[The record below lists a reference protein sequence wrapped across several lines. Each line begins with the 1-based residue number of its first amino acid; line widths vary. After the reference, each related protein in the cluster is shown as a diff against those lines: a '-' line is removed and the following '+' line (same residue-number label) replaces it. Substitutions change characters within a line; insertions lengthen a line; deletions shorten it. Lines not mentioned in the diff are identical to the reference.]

1 MAIVNLSFL
10 LSQQARQV
18 VNEMFVVVVV
28 AVVVVVVVACCLLQ
42 QIMQFT
48 KANLS
53 TFLLANY

>member
-28 AVVVVVVVACCLLQ
+28 VAVVVVACCLLQ